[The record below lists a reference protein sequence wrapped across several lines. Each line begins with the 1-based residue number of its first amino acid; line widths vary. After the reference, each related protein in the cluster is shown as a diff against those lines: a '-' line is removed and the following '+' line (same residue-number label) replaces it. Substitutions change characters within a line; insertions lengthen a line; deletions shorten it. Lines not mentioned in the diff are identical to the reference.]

1 MLRAFALYVA
11 LMISVIVALIC
22 GSLLTLY
29 YLNDQEYYIYET
41 DARLRSNVES
51 AFNWVRENEIKEGT
65 LVKDLFGENRDS
77 VELKVRSWGLF
88 NLITAKAF
96 SGSRSKEKSALLGP
110 LPHHKD
116 EYALYM
122 GNSNKALS
130 LCGRTSIV
138 GKVFVPEAGVERAY
152 IEGQNFIGDKLINGK
167 QKTSGS
173 ALPELKKEV
182 MDNIGK
188 YLKGE
193 KMEGDSLREFS
204 KDSTKIIQSFGKNAL
219 FLNSSAPIV
228 LENIE
233 LKGKIIIRSSEWVQI
248 KKSALL
254 EDVLIFAPFIFI
266 DDHFSGSGQFYAS
279 DSLLVGEDCKLNYP
293 SVLALVNYSGTDHS
307 TLLKVGEGT
316 KLQGAVFSYQEKQG
330 IHSKNN
336 LILSKDTEVYGQV
349 YSNGYLELQ
358 GEVFGSVVC
367 AQFLLK
373 TPSSV
378 YENHLLNATI
388 DISQLPKGFV
398 GFYLLKED
406 TQFEISKW
414 LN

>member
-29 YLNDQEYYIYET
+29 YLNDRETYIYET

-51 AFNWVRENEIKEGT
+51 AFNWMRENQIKEGVE
-65 LVKDLFGENRDS
+65 VKDLFGENRDS
-77 VELKVRSWGLF
+77 VELKTRSWGLF
-88 NLITAKAF
+88 NLITVKAF
-96 SGSRSKEKSALLGP
+96 SGSRSKNKSALLGG
-110 LPHHKD
+110 LLHHKN

-122 GNSNKALS
+122 GNSNKPLS
-130 LCGRTSIV
+130 LCGRTNIT
-138 GKVFVPEAGVERAY
+138 GNAFVPEAGVERAY
-152 IEGQNFIGDKLINGK
+152 IEGQNFMGNKLINGE
-167 QKTSGS
+167 QKTSAS
-173 ALPELKKEV
+173 ALPELKMEAI
-182 MDNIGK
+182 DNISK
-188 YLKGE
+188 YLNGD
-193 KMEGDSLREFS
+193 KMDGDSVLAFS
-204 KDSTKIIQSFGKNAL
+204 KDSTKIIQSFGENAL
-219 FLNSSAPIV
+219 VISSAAPIV
-228 LENIE
+228 LDNIE
-233 LKGKIIIRSSEWVQI
+233 LRGKIIIRSAQWVQV
-248 KKSALL
+248 KKSAIL
-254 EDVLIFAPFIFI
+254 EDVLVFAPFVFI
-266 DDHFSGSGQFYAS
+266 DDDFSGSGQFYAS
-279 DSLLVGEDCKLNYP
+279 DSLLAGMDCKLNYP
-293 SVLALVNYSGTDHS
+293 SVLAVINASSSDKS
-307 TLLKVGEGT
+307 SLLKVGEGS
-316 KLQGAVFSYQEKQG
+316 KIQGAVFSFQEKQS
-330 IHSKNN
+330 IRNKNI
-336 LILSKDTEVYGQV
+336 LILLKDTEVYGQV

-378 YENHLLNATI
+378 YENHLLNTTI